1 MVTIKRKNIIITYL
15 NIWRVFIGWVCFR
28 RSKYRDKLQMDFSAY
43 KKNIMPNVAESYS
56 EIVRFGYCLFEEPS
70 FRNVVLNRLH
80 GNLFLYVLFRMFLS
94 QLRVYT

>member
-1 MVTIKRKNIIITYL
+1 
-15 NIWRVFIGWVCFR
+15 
-28 RSKYRDKLQMDFSAY
+28 MDFSAY

-80 GNLFLYVLFRMFLS
+80 GNLFLYVLFRMFFKPVESLYINMKKS
-94 QLRVYT
+94 GEGYSSNMGFLQSF